1 MLKAA
6 DLKSTLFFF
15 LPIMRSDKK
24 LEIIINHPRKINK
37 IVMSMDLTSVPARLG
52 GVRIEDVGRE
62 GRSLSEKSLGKIK

>member
-1 MLKAA
+1 
-6 DLKSTLFFF
+6 
-15 LPIMRSDKK
+15 MRSDKK

-52 GVRIEDVGRE
+52 GVRIENVGRE